1 MWGINTMKLHVTW
14 PLEMTI
20 HLAISTKAEHVLTLP
35 PSNSTLMYMPNKNVY
50 IYHPKNMQKNVQA
63 ALFIITSSWKLP
75 KCLSTID
82 WISKMWLQSYYR
94 MPHSH

>member
-1 MWGINTMKLHVTW
+1 MKLHVTW

-50 IYHPKNMQKNVQA
+50 IYDPKNMQKNV
-63 ALFIITSSWKLP
+63 
-75 KCLSTID
+75 
-82 WISKMWLQSYYR
+82 
-94 MPHSH
+94 